1 MDRISLYEEATKG
14 VIHGYQVGSGVR
26 YRGEQLKPQAVA
38 SAWPKRPTM
47 GLTHD
52 VHGGQKLVITSAFPR

>member
-1 MDRISLYEEATKG
+1 MDRINLYEEATKG
-14 VIHGYQVGSGVR
+14 VIHEYQVGSGVR
-26 YRGEQLKPQAVA
+26 AREERPKPQAVG

-52 VHGGQKLVITSAFPR
+52 VQGGQKLVITSAFPR

>member
-1 MDRISLYEEATKG
+1 MDRFNLYEEATKG
-14 VIHGYQVGSGVR
+14 VIRGYQVESGVR
-26 YRGEQLKPQAVA
+26 ASEERHKPQAVA

-52 VHGGQKLVITSAFPR
+52 VKGGQKLVITSAFPR